1 MISTKHYRTLLI
13 GLSAGMLAAA
23 LPYMDARAGLPEQ
36 LTSNNFGIHQVG
48 TSKVVMDR
56 DGNHVEFQ
64 ILRPFNG
71 DFRVFGIT
79 FNQLPH
85 SAIGYIDAF
94 MPMVELALDKKVWQE
109 SAATDDKRCEAQAV
123 KRKKVISVIF
133 ANADIKRKMEEYRNK
148 PAEGRFAMHIEG
160 YILKKTRH
168 TYDGKPPGLP
178 NTSGEFN
185 FFGAVIVTK
194 ADIIP
199 AT

>member
-109 SAATDDKRCEAQAV
+109 SAATDDKRCEAQTCIN
-123 KRKKVISVIF
+123 KCFFNKQFSLNSCQPTYLGGVI
-133 ANADIKRKMEEYRNK
+133 DD
-148 PAEGRFAMHIEG
+148 G
-160 YILKKTRH
+160 
-168 TYDGKPPGLP
+168 TYDQCVQRV
-178 NTSGEFN
+178 NAAYGECLI
-185 FFGAVIVTK
+185 GCM
-194 ADIIP
+194 
-199 AT
+199 